1 VRTGFYK
8 ESSFFDIRVFL
19 HKKGENKKDVEQ
31 IVFQTHPLSYIL
43 KVERGRIMF
52 VLVLLTT
59 ILPVVIVIFTIAYIS
74 KNKNKE
80 DEETMIRHLYTY
92 LVLFATLMMVIGGGI
107 SIFMAT
113 ADLVSPGGYFQS
125 FSDYEV
131 MRESEKV
138 GGNTQISEEE
148 LRVDYEQMI
157 EDEKA
162 RTRENAKNQMIKSL
176 GFIVIPLPIFIYF
189 SRMRKKQIE

>member
-1 VRTGFYK
+1 
-8 ESSFFDIRVFL
+8 
-19 HKKGENKKDVEQ
+19 
-31 IVFQTHPLSYIL
+31 
-43 KVERGRIMF
+43 MF
-52 VLVLLTT
+52 VFGLLTT
-59 ILPVVIVIFTIAYIS
+59 ILPAVIVIFAIAYIA

-113 ADLVSPGGYFQS
+113 ADLVNPAGYYQS
-125 FSDYEV
+125 FSDYEM

-148 LRVDYEQMI
+148 LRADYEQLV

-162 RTRENAKNQMIKSL
+162 RIRENAKNQMIKSL

-189 SRMRKKQIE
+189 NRMRKKQIE